1 MLDTAFFGQEFKEKL
16 LASIENL
23 EEQVDGLLV
32 HSENFQALNLLQER
46 YKESIDCIHIDPP
59 YNTATSGFLYKNN
72 YEHSSW
78 LSMMKNR
85 IDMSINLLSQEAS
98 YLCHIDENEYE
109 RLYLIFDNPQTINAG
124 TLIWD
129 KRNPMNGGNGLATQH
144 EYVIW
149 RTKQRGSIYI
159 KNTNVI
165 RMISFVQKLI
175 ELESGI
181 NDNVRKKYIEWINN
195 NKDLSGGEKAYRY
208 IDDEGR
214 IYQSVS
220 LRAPEPRK
228 DPKFHQP
235 LIHPITNKPC
245 AVPPNGF
252 SRTPETL
259 SEMVSRGEIL
269 FGEDET
275 TQPRQKVFLTEESRR
290 QMSTV
295 IQDAKKGKAD
305 TDLLGVNFP
314 YCHPVSFYETLIG
327 AALKNLNGIV
337 LDFFA
342 GSGTTGHAV
351 INLNREDGG
360 NRKYILVEMGEYFD
374 TVLKPRIQKVIYS
387 KDWKDGKPVSREG
400 ISHMFKYIRLES
412 YEDTMNN
419 LELKRPPEHDSLF
432 AQHKEL
438 REEYILSYMLDM
450 ETNGSASLLNLD
462 YFQDPF
468 NYKLKIT
475 RNQETREEIIDLVET
490 FNYLL
495 GLRVQHIEARETFN
509 AVPDESAAKP
519 GTVKLRIDKNGQ
531 GEFTFKIVT
540 GLNPAGER
548 VLIIWR
554 NLTGDIARD
563 NAALNA
569 YFTRKG
575 YNTRDN
581 EFDRIYVNGDNNL
594 ANLAVDEGNQWKV
607 LLIEEEFKRLM
618 FDVQDV

>member
-1 MLDTAFFGQEFKEKL
+1 
-16 LASIENL
+16 
-23 EEQVDGLLV
+23 
-32 HSENFQALNLLQER
+32 
-46 YKESIDCIHIDPP
+46 
-59 YNTATSGFLYKNN
+59 
-72 YEHSSW
+72 
-78 LSMMKNR
+78 MMKNR